1 MRIILLTG
9 MSGSGK
15 STAIHSLEDLGFY
28 AIDNLPLRFLDQMI
42 ELIGTTEVEKLA
54 LVFDARTARLTP
66 GELTTIPS
74 LLENVRTRGHQID
87 LVFLDASDEVLERRY
102 SETRRRH
109 PLSMQGSVKGG
120 IGAERKVLEPLRSA
134 ATIVIN
140 TTSMSVH
147 DLKREI
153 QGAFASEPTEGKG
166 MSITVLSFGYKH
178 GVPPEADLMLD
189 VRFLP
194 NPYFVDDLRDY
205 SGEDEAVARY
215 VLDREE
221 TRAFMSKLGDFLAYL
236 LPQYDQE
243 GKAYL
248 TIAIGCTGG
257 RHRSVAI
264 AAELAKKLEE
274 GGRRVQVRHR
284 DAGRWARKVSRG
296 SGF

>member
-42 ELIGTTEVEKLA
+42 ELIGTTAVEKLA
-54 LVFDARTARLTP
+54 LVFDARTAAVSP
-66 GELTTIPS
+66 GELGQMTS
-74 LLENVRTRGHQID
+74 LMDNVKKRGHQID

-109 PLSMQGSVKGG
+109 PLSAQGSVKGG
-120 IGAERKVLEPLRSA
+120 IGAERKMLEPVLDS

-147 DLKREI
+147 DLKRAI
-153 QGAFASEPTEGKG
+153 QGAFTTGPVEGPG

-178 GVPPEADLMLD
+178 GVPPEADLMID

-194 NPYFVDDLRDY
+194 NPYFVQELRDY

-215 VLDREE
+215 VLEREE
-221 TRAFMSKLGDFLAYL
+221 TRELMSKLRDLLAYL
-236 LPQYDQE
+236 LPKYEKE

-248 TIAIGCTGG
+248 TVAIGCTGG

-264 AAELAKKLEE
+264 AAELTKKLAEE
-274 GGRRVQVRHR
+274 GRRVQVRHR
-284 DAGRWARKVSRG
+284 DAGRWSRKVSRA
-296 SGF
+296 

>member
-15 STAIHSLEDLGFY
+15 STAIHSLEDLGYY
-28 AIDNLPLRFLDQMI
+28 AIDNLPLSFLDQMI
-42 ELIGTTEVEKLA
+42 ELIRTTQVEKLA
-54 LVFDARTARLTP
+54 LVFDARTARVSP
-66 GELTTIPS
+66 NELTQLPT
-74 LLENVRTRGHQID
+74 LLESLKKRGHQID

-109 PLSMQGSVKGG
+109 PLSLQGSVKGG
-120 IGAERKVLEPLRSA
+120 IGAERSLLDPLLSA

-147 DLKREI
+147 DLKHEI
-153 QGAFASEPTEGKG
+153 QGAFASGPSEGTG
-166 MSITVLSFGYKH
+166 MSITLLSFGYKH

-194 NPYFVDDLRDY
+194 NPYFVDELRDY

-215 VLDREE
+215 VLEREE
-221 TRAFMSKLGDFLAYL
+221 TRAFLEKTREFLAYL

-248 TIAIGCTGG
+248 TVAIGCTGG

-264 AAELAKKLEE
+264 AAELARRLGED
-274 GGRRVQVRHR
+274 GRRVQVRHR
-284 DAGRWARKVSRG
+284 DAGRWSRKISRA
-296 SGF
+296 

>member
-42 ELIGTTEVEKLA
+42 ELIGTTDVEKLA
-54 LVFDARTARLTP
+54 LVFDARTARLMTT
-66 GELTTIPS
+66 ELTLMPS
-74 LLENVRTRGHQID
+74 LLENVRKRGHHID

-109 PLSMQGSVKGG
+109 PLSAQGSVKGG
-120 IGAERKVLEPLRSA
+120 IGAERKMLEPLRTA

-147 DLKREI
+147 DLRREI
-153 QGAFASEPTEGKG
+153 QGSFASGPSEGTG
-166 MSITVLSFGYKH
+166 MAITVLSFGYKH
-178 GVPPEADLMLD
+178 GVPLEADLMFD

-194 NPYFVDDLRDY
+194 NPYFVDELRDY

-221 TRAFMSKLGDFLAYL
+221 TQGFLEKLRNFLAYL

-248 TIAIGCTGG
+248 TVAIGCTGG

-264 AAELAKKLEE
+264 AVEVAKKLEE
-274 GGRRVQVRHR
+274 EGRRVQVRHR
-284 DAGRWARKVSRG
+284 DAGRWSRKVSRG
-296 SGF
+296 

>member
-15 STAIHSLEDLGFY
+15 STAIHALEDLGFY
-28 AIDNLPLRFLDQMI
+28 AIDNLPLRFLDQMV
-42 ELIGTTEVEKLA
+42 ELISHTAVEKLA
-54 LVFDARTARLTP
+54 LVFDARTARVSP
-66 GELTTIPS
+66 GELKEMTS
-74 LLENVRTRGHQID
+74 LIDNERKRGHEID
-87 LVFLDASDEVLERRY
+87 LIFLDASDEVLERRY

-109 PLSMQGSVKGG
+109 PLSAQGSVKGG
-120 IGAERKVLEPLRSA
+120 IGAERKMLEPVLES

-147 DLKREI
+147 DLRREI
-153 QGAFASEPTEGKG
+153 QGHFSSGPSEGTG

-178 GVPPEADLMLD
+178 GVPAEADLMFD

-194 NPYFVDDLRDY
+194 NPYFVEDLRDY
-205 SGEDEAVARY
+205 SGEDEAVSRY

-221 TRAFMSKLGDFLAYL
+221 TRTLLAKLSDFLAYL
-236 LPQYDQE
+236 LPQYEQE

-264 AAELAKKLEE
+264 AAELVKKLAGE
-274 GGRRVQVRHR
+274 GRRVQVRHR
-284 DAGRWARKVSRG
+284 DAGRWSRKVSRA
-296 SGF
+296 

>member
-1 MRIILLTG
+1 MMRIILLTG

-42 ELIGTTEVEKLA
+42 ELIGTTEAEKLA
-54 LVFDARTARLTP
+54 LVFDARTARVSP
-66 GELTTIPS
+66 NELTLIPS
-74 LLENVRTRGHQID
+74 LLDSVRQRGHQID
-87 LVFLDASDEVLERRY
+87 LVFLDASDDVLERRY

-109 PLSMQGSVKGG
+109 PMSAQGSVKGG
-120 IGAERKVLEPLRSA
+120 IGAERKMLDPLRAA
-134 ATIVIN
+134 ATIVIS
-140 TTSMSVH
+140 TTAMSVH
-147 DLKREI
+147 DLKREL
-153 QGAFASEPTEGKG
+153 QRSFASEPEGTG

-194 NPYFVDDLRDY
+194 NPYFVEDLRDY

-221 TRAFMSKLGDFLAYL
+221 TRGFLERLREFLAYL
-236 LPQYDQE
+236 LPQYEQE

-264 AAELAKKLEE
+264 AAWLADKLQEE
-274 GGRRVQVRHR
+274 GRRVQVRHR
-284 DAGRWARKVSRG
+284 DAGRLSRKLSRT
-296 SGF
+296 

>member
-66 GELTTIPS
+66 SELTTIQS
-74 LLENVRTRGHQID
+74 LMENVRTRGHHID

-109 PLSMQGSVKGG
+109 PLSAQGSVKGG
-120 IGAERKVLEPLRSA
+120 IGAERKVLEPLRAA

-153 QGAFASEPTEGKG
+153 QGAFATEPSEGTG
-166 MSITVLSFGYKH
+166 MAITVLSFGYKH
-178 GVPPEADLMLD
+178 GVPQEADLMMD

-194 NPYFVDDLRDY
+194 NPYFVEDLRDY

-215 VLDREE
+215 VLDRVE
-221 TRAFMSKLGDFLAYL
+221 TRSFMA
-236 LPQYDQE
+236 
-243 GKAYL
+243 
-248 TIAIGCTGG
+248 
-257 RHRSVAI
+257 
-264 AAELAKKLEE
+264 
-274 GGRRVQVRHR
+274 
-284 DAGRWARKVSRG
+284 
-296 SGF
+296 